1 MTAYLLEDIWHMFWG
16 NWSRR
21 RNAEV
26 LNSRVL
32 KVEMTESLS
41 EIDLVLQSL
50 STMLS
55 IRLLTISKHDPP
67 ISEVGCYHGKFEIC
81 KNCRKQG

>member
-21 RNAEV
+21 RNAEE

-32 KVEMTESLS
+32 KVEITESLG
-41 EIDLVLQSL
+41 EIDLAS
-50 STMLS
+50 STNQQN
-55 IRLLTISKHDPP
+55 R
-67 ISEVGCYHGKFEIC
+67 CYHGKFEIC
-81 KNCRKQG
+81 RNCRKQG